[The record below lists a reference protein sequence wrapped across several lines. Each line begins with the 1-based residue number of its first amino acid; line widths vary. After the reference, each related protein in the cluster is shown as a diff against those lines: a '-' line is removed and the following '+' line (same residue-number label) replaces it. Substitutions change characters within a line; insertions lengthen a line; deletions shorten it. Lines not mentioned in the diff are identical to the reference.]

1 MSRRHSEGCLFIGRL
16 SKNCRARDLEDVF
29 EPYGRMSR
37 CEIKYGAEMAY
48 AFVDYEDRRDAE
60 DAIRYE
66 NGREVAG
73 SAIIVEW
80 AKGAPR
86 RSGRDRDSRDMRDS
100 GRSRGADECYRCHRS
115 GHWARDCPD
124 DRHYGFRRP
133 NSRRSRSPRR
143 RRSRSRSRD
152 RKSRSRTRS
161 NDRRRGS
168 RRSRS
173 RSASDDNKSPSRS
186 RSRSR
191 SRSAEGQ
198 DLNGDGS
205 RSHSPSEG
213 QREKSASP

>member
-86 RSGRDRDSRDMRDS
+86 RTGRDSRDMRDN
-100 GRSRGADECYRCHRS
+100 RSRGADECYRCHRS

-133 NSRRSRSPRR
+133 NRRSSRSPRR
-143 RRSRSRSRD
+143 RRSRSRSKD
-152 RKSRSRTRS
+152 RRSRSRSR
-161 NDRRRGS
+161 DRRRSS

-173 RSASDDNKSPSRS
+173 RSRSKSEEKKSASGSRS

-191 SRSAEGQ
+191 SVDGQ
-198 DLNGDGS
+198 GVNGDDNKSGS
-205 RSHSPSEG
+205 RSRSPSIDK
-213 QREKSASP
+213 EKSASP

>member
-1 MSRRHSEGCLFIGRL
+1 MSRRYSSEGSLFIGRL
-16 SKNCRARDLEDVF
+16 SKSCRVRDLEDVF

-48 AFVDYEDRRDAE
+48 GFVDYEDRRDAE

-80 AKGAPR
+80 SKGAPR
-86 RSGRDRDSRDMRDS
+86 RSSRDVRDT
-100 GRSRGADECYRCHRS
+100 GRNRGADECYRCHRS

-133 NSRRSRSPRR
+133 SRRSRSPRR

-152 RKSRSRTRS
+152 RSRSY
-161 NDRRRGS
+161 DRRRRGG
-168 RRSRS
+168 R
-173 RSASDDNKSPSRS
+173 RS

-191 SRSAEGQ
+191 SRSEEQKTRSRSPSRSRSVEGQ
-198 DLNGDGS
+198 DINGDVERSRSGS
-205 RSHSPSEG
+205 RSPSAD
-213 QREKSASP
+213 REKSPSPS